1 MNEEIEEK
9 LKTKIA
15 ISQIKNE
22 EEKAMNK
29 KENFIF
35 KNIGIAACVLMSLTG
50 VVFAG
55 SKVIE
60 NIWKTPEKVQISSG
74 DLEEITKITE
84 ESKQEN
90 MTEEKA
96 KEIAMNKLNEIGFNS
111 NIVGT
116 NHYKEFDS
124 NKIWYRFDTEDN
136 YEISIDGQTGEF
148 FDIWNN
154 NRNTQDTKKY
164 MTEEQAKELANKYY
178 KLFGYKEGEY
188 EITDVQSVNN
198 EGNDKGPGFR
208 MTVTYN
214 KKYGDVYNPY
224 EYISITLES
233 KNMEMDMFRVDNI
246 PFDNNEVVITE
257 NEAVNI
263 ALKEDEK
270 IETNKVESTKA
281 KLMVVK
287 MNADAYNRINDKDKY
302 YEAMQTPNYP
312 IEERNY
318 YNVDDRVRKAW
329 VVVINYEDNYNGDI
343 AKRYTEGK
351 YSYFVDATTGEIIG
365 GHTLDYIYSA
375 SQR

>member
-1 MNEEIEEK
+1 MNEEIKEK

-29 KENFIF
+29 KGNFIF

-96 KEIAMNKLNEIGFNS
+96 KEIAINKLNEIGFNS

-154 NRNTQDTKKY
+154 NRNIQDTKKY

>member
-1 MNEEIEEK
+1 MNEEIKEK

-96 KEIAMNKLNEIGFNS
+96 KEIAINKLNEIGFNS

-343 AKRYTEGK
+343 AKRNTEGK

>member
-1 MNEEIEEK
+1 MNNDKIFEK
-9 LKTKIA
+9 VKMKIA
-15 ISQIKNE
+15 ISNVKE
-22 EEKAMNK
+22 EDIVMENK
-29 KENFIF
+29 TK
-35 KNIGIAACVLMSLTG
+35 GILKTVATALAGIVLSTG

-55 SKVIE
+55 TVVYE
-60 NIWKTPEKVQISSG
+60 NIWKTPEKIQLSSG
-74 DLEEITKITE
+74 DFEKITKITE
-84 ESKQEN
+84 ESKKEN
-90 MTEEKA
+90 MSEEKA
-96 KEIAMNKLNEIGFNS
+96 KEIAINKLNAIGFNS

-116 NHYKEFDS
+116 NHYKEYDS

-154 NRNTQDTKKY
+154 NKNIQDTKKY
-164 MTEEQAKELANKYY
+164 MTEEQGMETANKYY

-188 EITDVQSVNN
+188 EITKIQSVNN
-198 EGNDKGPGFR
+198 EGTDTGAGFR

-233 KNMEMDMFRVDNI
+233 KNMELAMFRVGNI
-246 PFDNNEVVITE
+246 PFDNNQVVITE
-257 NEAVNI
+257 NEAINI

-281 KLMVVK
+281 KLMIVK
-287 MNADAYNRINDKDKY
+287 MNADAYDRINDKDKH

-312 IEERNY
+312 NEERNY
-318 YNVDDRVRKAW
+318 YKVDDKIRKAW
-329 VVVINYEDNYNGDI
+329 VVVLNYEDNYGEDI
-343 AKRYTEGK
+343 VKRYTEGS

-375 SQR
+375 SR